1 MTTKNKIFALLFLV
15 LSLNSFAQT
24 EDFKFKRKLE
34 NTSETW
40 HKIILPEASFGH
52 LKADFSDI
60 RIFGNDGKIEAPYIL
75 KSSDNHVSEVAIPF
89 QMINVS
95 SRNSDYFYTFELSEN
110 KQINQ
115 IKLNFSQEN
124 FDWRVDLEASNNQS
138 EWFSVLK
145 NYRILSIKNSQT
157 DYQFTQVDFPDSKY
171 KFYRLKIKASEQPK
185 LTEAKI
191 WEQKKNDGDFRI
203 TAIKSQKKE
212 IDSKKKLTIF
222 YLELQHKVPVS
233 SVNIAVSNTFDYY
246 RPITIEVLKD
256 SIETEKGWHYNYEAI
271 ATETLS
277 SLNKTGF
284 SLANTL
290 AKKLKI
296 TIENGSN
303 QPLEVSNIEV
313 KNSIYYLLA
322 RFTEKADY
330 ALFYGNLKASST
342 NYDIEN
348 FQENIPKNPKEL
360 QLGNEEKN
368 PDFKKVTQSPLFENK
383 IWLWALMGIIIV
395 VIGYFSLKMLRE

>member
-15 LSLNSFAQT
+15 LNLNSSAQT

-34 NTSETW
+34 NTLETW
-40 HKIILPEASFGH
+40 HKIILPEASFGQ

-191 WEQKKNDGDFRI
+191 WEQKKNDGDFRL
-203 TAIKSQKKE
+203 TAIKTQKKE
-212 IDSKKKLTIF
+212 IDSKKKLSIF

-256 SIETEKGWHYNYEAI
+256 SIETEKGWHYNYEAM
-271 ATETLS
+271 ANETLS

-284 SLANTL
+284 SLGNTL

-303 QPLEVSNIEV
+303 QPLEISNIEV
-313 KNSIYYLLA
+313 KYSIYYLLA

-330 ALFYGNLKASST
+330 ALFYGNLKASNT

>member
-1 MTTKNKIFALLFLV
+1 MTTKNKIFALVFLV
-15 LSLNSFAQT
+15 LNLNSFAQT

-34 NTSETW
+34 NASETW
-40 HKIILPEASFGH
+40 HKIILPEASFGQ

-191 WEQKKNDGDFRI
+191 WEQKKNDGDFRL

-233 SVNIAVSNTFDYY
+233 SVKIAVSNTFDYY

-284 SLANTL
+284 SLGNTL

-303 QPLEVSNIEV
+303 QPLEISNIEV

-330 ALFYGNLKASST
+330 ALFYGNLKASNT

>member
-15 LSLNSFAQT
+15 LNLNSFAQT
-24 EDFKFKRKLE
+24 EDFMFKRKIE

-40 HKIILPEASFGH
+40 HKIILPEASFGQ

-60 RIFGNDGKIEAPYIL
+60 RIFGNGGKIEAPYIL
-75 KSSDNHVSEVAIPF
+75 KSSENHISEVAIPF

-95 SRNSDYFYTFELSEN
+95 SRNSEYFYTFELSEN

-124 FDWRVDLEASNNQS
+124 FDWKIDLEASNNQS

-157 DYQFTQVDFPDSKY
+157 DYKFTQVDFPDSKY
-171 KFYRLKIKASEQPK
+171 KFYRIKIKASEQPK

-191 WEQKKNDGDFRI
+191 WEQKKNDGDFKI
-203 TAIKSQKKE
+203 SDIKSQKKE
-212 IDSKKKLTIF
+212 IDSKQKLSII

-233 SVNIAVSNTFDYY
+233 SVNISVSNTFDYY

-256 SIETEKGWHYNYEAI
+256 SIETEKGWHFSYETI
-271 ATETLS
+271 ANETLS
-277 SLNKTGF
+277 SLNKNGF
-284 SLANTL
+284 SLGNTL

-303 QPLEVSNIEV
+303 QPLDIKNIEV

-330 ALFYGNLKASST
+330 SLFYGNPKASNT

-348 FQENIPKNPKEL
+348 FQDNIPKNPKEL

-368 PDFKKVTQSPLFENK
+368 PDFKNVTQSPLFENK